1 MAGLRRM
8 RRRYRG
14 IPVVVVLL
22 AALAFG
28 LTSSSADTAD
38 PATAPIANDVSSGL
52 QSFAQSLTGL
62 DSLNQLGQSLP
73 FTSQV
78 PTAANGLNYAQTFTD
93 SLKAKLAAH
102 PAFTSLTELEA
113 YLSTGISDTYGGVA
127 VTANATVSPQTA
139 GAPLYTV
146 ALQLHLSRT
155 GTTPLKL
162 DTSQVNVDGGSLA
175 TSFDA
180 TANLSFKYDPAQAA
194 GNKFYLDAASAPLLS
209 DDRERAGELHRDP
222 VRHQPRVHERARR
235 RQRRCRRHDQGAAPG
250 PGRQRQDQS
259 DRVDDDGAAAGVRR
273 VVHRVARGRERQPL
287 E

>member
-146 ALQLHLSRT
+146 ALAAA
-155 GTTPLKL
+155 PL
-162 DTSQVNVDGGSLA
+162 A
-175 TSFDA
+175 HRH
-180 TANLSFKYDPAQAA
+180 DPAQARHLA
-194 GNKFYLDAASAPLLS
+194 GQRRRRLAGHELRRDGEPQLQVRPGASRGQQVLSRRRLGAAPP

-250 PGRQRQDQS
+250 SGRQRQDQS

>member
-1 MAGLRRM
+1 MSGLRRM

-38 PATAPIANDVSSGL
+38 PATAPIANDVSAGL

-78 PTAANGLNYAQTFTD
+78 PDGRQRPQLRADLHRFPEGEARRAPRIHLPDRARGLPLDRHLRHLRRRRRHCERNGLSPD
-93 SLKAKLAAH
+93 RRRAALH
-102 PAFTSLTELEA
+102 DRARA
-113 YLSTGISDTYGGVA
+113 
-127 VTANATVSPQTA
+127 
-139 GAPLYTV
+139 APL
-146 ALQLHLSRT
+146 AHRH
-155 GTTPLKL
+155 
-162 DTSQVNVDGGSLA
+162 
-175 TSFDA
+175 
-180 TANLSFKYDPAQAA
+180 DPAQARHRA
-194 GNKFYLDAASAPLLS
+194 GQRRRRLADHELRRDGEPQLQVRPGASRGQQALSRRRLGAAPV
-209 DDRERAGELHRDP
+209 DDRERAGELHREP
-222 VRHQPRVHERARR
+222 IRHQPRVHERARR

-250 PGRQRQDQS
+250 PGRQRQDQP

-273 VVHRVARGRERQPL
+273 VVHRVAR
-287 E
+287 